1 MTSPPRPRIGP
12 LLRPVRRRVTWWRR
26 SLSALVV
33 VVAGLMGIAIVDALI
48 AGVFAVAKAA
58 PA

>member
-1 MTSPPRPRIGP
+1 MTIPRRPRVGP
-12 LLRPVRRRVTWWRR
+12 VLHPVRRRVTWWRR

-33 VVAGLMGIAIVDALI
+33 VVTGLMGIAIADALI
-48 AGVFAVAKAA
+48 AGAFAVAKAA